1 MRHDDFKIANEK
13 INELPS
19 LAICGHSGHG
29 LGVTLFSTKQ
39 LLPTAIFI
47 AFTTGGADVT
57 FAQAPAR
64 QAAVAR
70 MEKPEPDSDLRIHLA
85 SVQVALDRAG
95 FRPGKIDGLGGEFTQ
110 KAADRFN
117 RSRNL
122 PPGTLVDT
130 SVITHPYREYSV
142 TEEDLSW
149 IGKTASTP
157 PEQQK
162 LKRMPYADAWEMVAE
177 MFHCDQNF
185 LRELNPALAGIS
197 IVAGTTFRVPDVEP
211 FRMIDVTALE
221 KERAAAAKQKAK
233 PTPTPEATPDPLEL
247 PAPTPLPDTMG
258 QSIPALNQ
266 PTEILTSGYLNETA
280 TFEPVPP
287 PTPTPTPEP
296 KRHIVLLTEPRI
308 LELYEDDHIIASYP
322 CTPGSGR
329 VPVPI
334 GEWRITANILMPYF
348 RYDKSVLKDG
358 TRSDNAFNIPPGPN
372 NYVGIVWMAINRPS
386 VGIHGT
392 QSPDQIG
399 RNESS
404 GCIRLANW
412 DAFDLSQKI
421 KKGTP
426 VIVRRSEG
434 NFE

>member
-1 MRHDDFKIANEK
+1 MICNVKPKLIF
-13 INELPS
+13 LPI
-19 LAICGHSGHG
+19 L
-29 LGVTLFSTKQ
+29 LVTWAAAPGMLPAQST
-39 LLPTAIFI
+39 
-47 AFTTGGADVT
+47 
-57 FAQAPAR
+57 AR

-70 MEKPEPDSDLRIHLA
+70 MERPEPDSELRIHLA

-110 KAADRFN
+110 KAADRLN
-117 RSRNL
+117 QARGL

-130 SVITHPYREYSV
+130 SGLSSPYRYYDV
-142 TEEDLSW
+142 TEEDLKW
-149 IGKTASTP
+149 IGKTASSP

-162 LKRMPYADAWEMVAE
+162 LKRMPYADAWEMLAE
-177 MFHCDQNF
+177 MFHCDLTF
-185 LRELNPALAGIS
+185 LRELNPSLANS
-197 IVAGTTFRVPDVEP
+197 PVVAGTSVRVPDVEP
-211 FRMIDVTALE
+211 FRMADVTALE
-221 KERAAAAKQKAK
+221 KSRSEAAKAAAAA
-233 PTPTPEATPDPLEL
+233 TPTPAPSPMLLPTNDFTATPAEVPSPQLTQPAQSELALSPAPSPDFLLGDPNAQAAPLPEPT
-247 PAPTPLPDTMG
+247 PAPTP
-258 QSIPALNQ
+258 
-266 PTEILTSGYLNETA
+266 
-280 TFEPVPP
+280 EP
-287 PTPTPTPEP
+287 P
-296 KRHIVLLTEPRI
+296 KRRIVLLTGPRI
-308 LELYEDDHIIASYP
+308 LELYEGDRLIASYP

-329 VPVPI
+329 VPVPV

-399 RNESS
+399 RNDSS

-421 KKGTP
+421 TKGTP
-426 VIVRRSEG
+426 VTVLRNAEATP
-434 NFE
+434 

>member
-1 MRHDDFKIANEK
+1 MSISKQKLTF
-13 INELPS
+13 LPIL
-19 LAICGHSGHG
+19 LALWAAAPGM
-29 LGVTLFSTKQ
+29 
-39 LLPTAIFI
+39 LP
-47 AFTTGGADVT
+47 
-57 FAQAPAR
+57 AQSSAR
-64 QAAVAR
+64 VAAAAR
-70 MEKPEPDSDLRIHLA
+70 IEKPDADSDLRIHLA
-85 SVQVALDRAG
+85 SVQVVLDRAG

-110 KAADRFN
+110 KAADRLN
-117 RSRNL
+117 QARGL

-130 SVITHPYREYSV
+130 SGLSSPYRYYDV
-142 TEEDLSW
+142 TEEDLKW
-149 IGKTASTP
+149 IGKTASSP

-177 MFHCDQNF
+177 MFHCDLDF
-185 LRELNPALAGIS
+185 VRELNPSLANVP
-197 IVAGTTFRVPDVEP
+197 IVAGTSVRVPDVEP
-211 FRMIDVTALE
+211 FRMADVTALE
-221 KERAAAAKQKAK
+221 KSRSEAAKAAVNPSPTAM
-233 PTPTPEATPDPLEL
+233 PTPTNDLATDPTDLSSPPLTQSAQSEFALAPEPTPDFLLGNPNAQVVD
-247 PAPTPLPDTMG
+247 PIA
-258 QSIPALNQ
+258 
-266 PTEILTSGYLNETA
+266 
-280 TFEPVPP
+280 
-287 PTPTPTPEP
+287 PTPTPEP
-296 KRHIVLLTEPRI
+296 PKRRIVLLTGPRI
-308 LELYEDDHIIASYP
+308 LELYEGDRLIASYP

-329 VPVPI
+329 VPVPV

-421 KKGTP
+421 TKGTP
-426 VIVRRSEG
+426 VTVLRNAEATP
-434 NFE
+434 

>member
-1 MRHDDFKIANEK
+1 MTCIAAHNS
-13 INELPS
+13 ILIS
-19 LAICGHSGHG
+19 C
-29 LGVTLFSTKQ
+29 LFAAW
-39 LLPTAIFI
+39 LVHPAPLTA
-47 AFTTGGADVT
+47 
-57 FAQAPAR
+57 QSQPK

-70 MEKPEPDSDLRIHLA
+70 LEKPSPDSDLRIHLA
-85 SVQVALDRAG
+85 SVQVVLDRAG

-117 RSRNL
+117 QAHGL
-122 PPGTLVDT
+122 PPGTLIDISGLT
-130 SVITHPYREYSV
+130 SPYRFYEV
-142 TEEDLSW
+142 TDEDLAW
-149 IGKTASTP
+149 IGKTASSP

-162 LKRMPYADAWEMVAE
+162 LKRMPYADAWEMLAE

-185 LRELNPALAGIS
+185 IRELNPGLVGAP
-197 IVAGTTFRVPDVEP
+197 IVAGTVVRVLDVEP
-211 FRMIDVTALE
+211 FRMADVIALE
-221 KERAAAAKQKAK
+221 KSRREAEKAK
-233 PTPTPEATPDPLEL
+233 A
-247 PAPTPLPDTMG
+247 
-258 QSIPALNQ
+258 N
-266 PTEILTSGYLNETA
+266 
-280 TFEPVPP
+280 
-287 PTPTPTPEP
+287 PTPTPTPPPMQLQPADPMATTTDTTMPPINTAQTDVAWLPEPPPVLSSTGLDVIAPTPEPTPKPP
-296 KRHIVLLTEPRI
+296 KRRIVLLTKPRI
-308 LELYEDDHIIASYP
+308 LELYEDDRLIASYP

-329 VPVPI
+329 VPVPV

-358 TRSDNAFNIPPGPN
+358 TRSENAFNIPPGPN

-421 KKGTP
+421 TKGTP
-426 VIVRRSEG
+426 VTVLRDVDAAL
-434 NFE
+434 